1 MIEYLDRLN
10 QLAKIAKKRALS
22 DSEKQEQRVLRELY
36 IQKFREQAQGV
47 IQNVRVID
55 PEGVDITPTKTKG
68 SRVKNH

>member
-10 QLAKIAKKRALS
+10 QLARLAKKRPLTN
-22 DSEKQEQRVLRELY
+22 DEKQEQTVLRGLY

-55 PEGVDITPTKTKG
+55 PDGIDITPIKSTTSK
-68 SRVKNH
+68 HH